1 MPSATMTSKGQITI
15 PVEVRNQLGIDAG
28 DRVEF
33 ILNENTGRFEMIP
46 ATVPVQALKGIV
58 PKPKKPVSISDM
70 NEAIR
75 KRSLYSR

>member
-1 MPSATMTSKGQITI
+1 MD
-15 PVEVRNQLGIDAG
+15 VRNQLGLQSG
-28 DRVEF
+28 DRIEF
-33 ILNENTGRFEMIP
+33 IRNEGTGRYEVIP

-75 KRSLYSR
+75 KRGAYSR

>member
-1 MPSATMTSKGQITI
+1 MPTATMTSKGQITI
-15 PVEVRNQLGIDAG
+15 PIEVRIEMGIHAG

-33 ILNENTGRFEMIP
+33 VLNEDTGRFEVIP

-58 PKPKKPVSISDM
+58 PKPKRPVSISDM

-75 KRSLYSR
+75 KRSRYSR

>member
-1 MPSATMTSKGQITI
+1 MTSKGQITI

>member
-1 MPSATMTSKGQITI
+1 MPTATMTSKGQITI
-15 PVEVRNQLGIDAG
+15 PVEVRTEMGIHAG

-33 ILNENTGRFEMIP
+33 VLNEDTGRFEVIP

-58 PKPKKPVSISDM
+58 PKPKRPVSISDM

-75 KRSLYSR
+75 KRSRYSR